1 MAQSRDQSLAAVGR
15 ALSAQDPHRKALEAA
30 AMLTKEQ
37 SIQAFA
43 LQRAGSGQLQKA
55 KTRDR
60 GDNQR

>member
-1 MAQSRDQSLAAVGR
+1 MVS
-15 ALSAQDPHRKALEAA
+15 
-30 AMLTKEQ
+30 KEQ